1 MFLSHI
7 YNNFIYTPSTKNSI
21 SEEFQ
26 AQNTRA
32 STTIQLCMCPKRNSR
47 QFVIYYMYPWITQ
60 LFNWQG
66 VCGCGWN
73 THMQGK
79 NQISIKWT
87 FECKTWTLIIGYIII
102 DFPYVELAKTQQGW
116 IQHALP
122 ALVQSCFGHMCRP
135 PINIAWLLYLN
146 YNWCSQL
153 AYHHVIYSNY
163 CISFYLQYFFALENS
178 IPNAPYLARNS
189 ESIPENHVYI
199 YIYQENAINGKY

>member
-102 DFPYVELAKTQQGW
+102 DFPYVELAKTSRDGSSMLCQLW
-116 IQHALP
+116 
-122 ALVQSCFGHMCRP
+122 CRVVSVTCAAHP
-135 PINIAWLLYLN
+135 STLLD
-146 YNWCSQL
+146 
-153 AYHHVIYSNY
+153 Y
-163 CISFYLQYFFALENS
+163 CIWTIIDVHS
-178 IPNAPYLARNS
+178 
-189 ESIPENHVYI
+189 
-199 YIYQENAINGKY
+199 